1 MAGYPMITQRHRD
14 ERVPSP
20 EKPGFRVLYFLCV
33 LYAMKLDNDHIEKL
47 LANIR
52 NGMAKKIACIAAGIS
67 TSTYYAWVK
76 QGKEDEKQ
84 GVDSLQRQLHEALP
98 QAEAL
103 SELEYLKIIKAA
115 KRKDWRACAWYLER
129 SRPERYG
136 RRTVPPEQR
145 ERDELIVIG

>member
-1 MAGYPMITQRHRD
+1 
-14 ERVPSP
+14 
-20 EKPGFRVLYFLCV
+20 
-33 LYAMKLDNDHIEKL
+33 MKLDNDHIEEL

-52 NGMAKKIACIAAGIS
+52 SGMAKKIACTAAGIS

-84 GVDSLQRQLHEALP
+84 GIDSLQRQLHEALLL

-115 KRKDWRACAWYLER
+115 KRKNWHASAWYLER